1 MMAEVLL
8 DAMSQVSGAPSK
20 FGDYAPGWR
29 ALQLPDVNVN
39 SYFLKTFGRPL
50 RAITCEC
57 ERTAEPSMVQ
67 VLHISN
73 GDTINQKLEAKG
85 NRIEQLLAANTT
97 NEQIV
102 EEAYLA
108 ALSRFPTDAETN
120 AKLLAALGRSA
131 GEPNKRQAVEDLYW
145 SILSSKEFLF
155 NH

>member
-8 DAMSQVSGAPSK
+8 DALSQVSGEPTN
-20 FGDYAPGWR
+20 FGDYAPGTR

-73 GDTINQKLEAKG
+73 GDTVNEKLTTKD
-85 NRIEQLLAANTT
+85 NRLDQMVAAGLT
-97 NEQIV
+97 NDQIV
-102 EEAYLA
+102 EEIYLA
-108 ALSRFPTDAETN
+108 ALSRFPTDAEK
-120 AKLLAALGRSA
+120 AKLVAALVDESVPR
-131 GEPNKRQAVEDLYW
+131 RQLLEDLYW
-145 SILSSKEFLF
+145 GILSSKEFLF
-155 NH
+155 TH